1 MSLKS
6 EVILLEVVAVG
17 SLFSETILA
26 FTATRVC
33 EDDMISRRCIGDL
46 GANFNYDSS
55 A

>member
-6 EVILLEVVAVG
+6 KVVLLEVVAVG

-26 FTATRVC
+26 FTTARVC
-33 EDDMISRRCIGDL
+33 ENDMISRRCIGHL
-46 GANFNYDSS
+46 GANFNYDPS